1 MRKTYNRHRKG
12 LYSFRFMMP
21 RFGSRR
27 RTKDEG
33 RRLVIG
39 PSSFVRGTPHSQRQ
53 GVLCL
58 LGCLLALVC
67 TMSAPSPIRA
77 AFTPEGAEVTA
88 FIGALAFQSWGLDDT
103 AVYGARYT
111 YGLQK
116 RYALQGSLGIAFASF
131 SGRVNDE
138 RTGEVRVLRNEDA
151 QVLVGCGNFVY
162 GFGKTGFFTPY
173 TTIGVGWISRRI
185 PEYAEGELNFNFGG
199 GIRIPVGGSRHLAL
213 EIRQFVTSLDI
224 GGFWPSSGRLF
235 VNPSGAK
242 RTVEI
247 SAGLMFSL

>member
-1 MRKTYNRHRKG
+1 MRKTYSRHRKG
-12 LYSFRFMMP
+12 IYP
-21 RFGSRR
+21 
-27 RTKDEG
+27 
-33 RRLVIG
+33 
-39 PSSFVRGTPHSQRQ
+39 
-53 GVLCL
+53 

-67 TMSAPSPIRA
+67 TMSMPSLLWA
-77 AFTPEGAEVTA
+77 AFTPEGTEVTA
-88 FIGALAFQSWGLDDT
+88 FIGGLAFQSWGLDDT

-111 YGLQK
+111 YGIQK

-138 RTGEVRVLRNEDA
+138 RTGEARVLRNEDA
-151 QVLVGCGNFVY
+151 QILVGCGNFVY
-162 GFGKTGFFTPY
+162 GFGKTGFFIPY
-173 TTIGVGWISRRI
+173 TTIGIGWISRHI

-199 GIRIPVGGSRHLAL
+199 GVRIPVGGSRHLVL

-247 SAGLMFSL
+247 SAGLVFPL